1 MSSCKSA
8 VILAGGKS
16 TRMRFDKQLLV
27 INKKRLVYDLAEKL
41 RQNFEEIIIVTNKPQ
56 YYVDC
61 DYKIVS
67 DEIQES
73 GPLSGIYTG
82 LKNSNSEY
90 VYFVACDMPNID
102 NNYINYLKSTIT
114 NKKDIYITKLDK
126 FIEPFHGI
134 YKKSLFTEIE
144 DFLLNN
150 KSKSVKS
157 FLEYKN
163 KYVYN
168 LDKEDFEYN
177 NFKKS
182 IFQNLNNKQDLYKYR
197 EEFKNY
203 GCNQKVYYRKI

>member
-1 MSSCKSA
+1 MSLCKSA

-16 TRMRFDKQLLV
+16 TRMKFDKQLLV
-27 INKKRLVYDLAEKL
+27 INEKRLIYDLAQKL
-41 RQNFEEIIIVTNKPQ
+41 KQNFEEIIIVTNKPQ

-67 DEIQES
+67 DEIKEH

-82 LKNSNSEY
+82 LKSSNSEY

-102 NNYINYLKSTIT
+102 NKYIKHLKSTV
-114 NKKDIYITKLDK
+114 NDKKDIYITKLEQ

-134 YKKSLFTEIE
+134 YKKSLFIEIE
-144 DFLLNN
+144 DFLLNKKG
-150 KSKSVKS
+150 KSIKS

-168 LDKEDFEYN
+168 LYKEDFEKN
-177 NFKKS
+177 DFRKD
-182 IFQNLNNKQDLYKYR
+182 IFQNLNNREDLYKYI
-197 EEFKNY
+197 EELKNY
-203 GCNQKVYYRKI
+203 GCN